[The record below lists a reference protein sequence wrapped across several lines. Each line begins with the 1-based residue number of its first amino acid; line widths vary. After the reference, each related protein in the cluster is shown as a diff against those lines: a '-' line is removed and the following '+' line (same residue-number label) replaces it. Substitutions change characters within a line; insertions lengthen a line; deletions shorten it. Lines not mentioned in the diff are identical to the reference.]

1 MRSRSTALHVLL
13 VAKAPVA
20 GLAKTRLAADLGDR
34 AAADIA
40 AAALLDTI
48 TVVDEITPPGRRLVS
63 LAGQLDRAERSSEL
77 VARLADWQ
85 QVGQEGETFAQRL
98 AHAHHVAARLWGDK
112 SLVVQIGMDT
122 PHVREHDLTVL
133 AAAAIEGGPSG
144 CALGPALDGGWWGL
158 ATMRAGYAAVLSG
171 VPMSRP
177 DTGRLTAHA
186 LRAAG
191 ANLRGA
197 HELRDVDT
205 LDDAMAVAEEFPE
218 LEFSRTFRAA
228 YDGEVLPR

>member
-48 TVVDEITPPGRRLVS
+48 TVVEEIAPPGRRLLS
-63 LAGQLDRAERSSEL
+63 LAGDARPGRAQLRARRAARR
-77 VARLADWQ
+77 VA
-85 QVGQEGETFAQRL
+85 QVGQQGETFAQRL

-133 AAAAIEGGPSG
+133 AAAAIEAGPDG

-171 VPMSRP
+171 VPMSRRTP
-177 DTGRLTAHA
+177 
-186 LRAAG
+186 
-191 ANLRGA
+191 
-197 HELRDVDT
+197 VD
-205 LDDAMAVAEEFPE
+205 
-218 LEFSRTFRAA
+218 
-228 YDGEVLPR
+228 